1 MKKYISIFSL
11 AILALVAVGFS
22 SCGDDEVV
30 PAPAPVQKHY
40 ISYKLA
46 LSDAFF
52 EFADFTINVD
62 SVGVKKSYPIVA
74 SLHSDSIGTYYD
86 EDKDEEITVTGRT
99 LQIPLIEYEK
109 EQPIRVSVS
118 YKLTE
123 AGKELLANASDKDVR
138 LYRFYLSAGDCS
150 EKGNFYGNYIGW
162 NQGGY
167 NSVKGFETILNDAL
181 LSVWDIEFPLKL
193 KELD

>member
-11 AILALVAVGFS
+11 AILALLAVGFS

-86 EDKDEEITVTGRT
+86 EDKDEDVTVGGRS
-99 LQIPLIEYEK
+99 LQIPAIEYEN
-109 EQPIRVSVS
+109 EQPIHVSVS

-123 AGKELLANASDKDVR
+123 AGKALIANASEEDSK
-138 LYRFYLSAGDCS
+138 LFRFYLKAGDCTKS
-150 EKGNFYGNYIGW
+150 GMFSGTAFGW

-167 NSVKGFETILNDAL
+167 NSVKLFEGHVNAVI
-181 LSVWDIEFPLKL
+181 SVCSVDFPLDEEKY
-193 KELD
+193 K